1 MPAILPSIKIDS
13 DPALAKY
20 FMPHQINWIQAED
33 AIHAQHK
40 QVFALAEK
48 SVRIGWTHADSFKNV
63 RKRLRFKDRNYLFVT
78 KDYQSALEYMRQAHK
93 FVQFFDFTK
102 AIVAHGEDDMKIN
115 RLDEHGRL
123 TGFTEEIKIGYIKFD
138 NGSSI
143 RAFSAHPQAMA
154 VYGGDVGLDE
164 FAKHPHAKLLWETAQ
179 GRVTWAYDIAVWSAH
194 DGQDT
199 LFYQFAQEARA
210 CNHPLSS
217 AGLPAC
223 DPNSSAGLLACPP
236 NPQSAIRNAQSPW
249 NLYYRVTMPDAIEL
263 GLLDVINRVRGT
275 QLNPK
280 QFLADCRARA
290 RLEEVYEQTY

>member
-63 RKRLRFKDRNYLFVT
+63 RKRLRFKDRDYLFVT

-115 RLDEHGRL
+115 RLDENGRL

-138 NGSSI
+138 NGSCI

-179 GRVTWAYDIAVWSAH
+179 GRVTWAYDMAVWSAH

-199 LFYQFAQEARA
+199 LFYQFAEEAKE
-210 CNHPLSS
+210 
-217 AGLPAC
+217 GK
-223 DPNSSAGLLACPP
+223 G
-236 NPQSAIRNAQSPW
+236 PW
-249 NLYYRVTMPDAIEL
+249 NLYYRVTMPDAVEL
-263 GLLDVINRVRGT
+263 GLLNVINRVRGT
-275 QLNPK
+275 QLIAK
-280 QFLADCRARA
+280 QFLADCRTRA
-290 RLEEVYEQTY
+290 RLEEVYEQTYLCNPCPGASGIAEWSAIERCRFDYQIE